1 MMIQKQIEK
10 MALIERRLKEII
22 SDKKVKGKIVIFVD
36 PNKPDEGY
44 IERVE
49 CILVNKS

>member
-1 MMIQKQIEK
+1 MIQKQIEK

-22 SDKKVKGKIVIFVD
+22 ADKKVKGKVVIFVD

-49 CILVNKS
+49 CILINNN